1 MKRKKVKGLALVFF
15 VALFL
20 TGCASVKEKLGVA
33 FPVKE
38 YVESVLETVYHGEYG
53 NYQKYT
59 EESEAAAKAWHEQY
73 VEEEAAYFAE
83 YLNIELVSKKGEEQ
97 LKKIIEE
104 LYKQVRFEV
113 QEPIRN
119 DEGQLVEVVVYPV
132 DFFHE
137 AEEELNEYIKNF
149 NQALAGGE
157 YDTMSSEEQKVKY
170 EEELLAICEKHT
182 EVPDSAYQISVN
194 LTLKE
199 WEGGYY
205 QIVSGFEK
213 LDESVISY

>member
-1 MKRKKVKGLALVFF
+1 MKRKKIKGLAL
-15 VALFL
+15 ALAMALLL
-20 TGCASVKEKLGVA
+20 TGCASIKEKLGVA

-38 YVESVLETVYHGEYG
+38 YVESVLETVYHGEYE

-83 YLNIELVSKKGEEQ
+83 YLHIELISKKGEER
-97 LKKIIEE
+97 LKKLIEE
-104 LYKQVRFEV
+104 LYKQVRFDV

-182 EVPDSAYQISVN
+182 EIPDTTYQISVN

-199 WEGGYY
+199 REGGYY
-205 QIVSGFEK
+205 QIVNGFEK
-213 LDESVISY
+213 LDELVISY

>member
-1 MKRKKVKGLALVFF
+1 MKRRKIKGLTLSLAMALI
-15 VALFL
+15 L
-20 TGCASVKEKLGVA
+20 TGCTSIKEKLGVA

-38 YVESVLETVYHGEYG
+38 YVESVLETVYHGEYEE
-53 NYQKYT
+53 YQKYT
-59 EESEAAAKAWHEQY
+59 EESVTAAKAWHEQY

-83 YLNIELVSKKGEEQ
+83 YLHIEAVSKKGEER
-97 LKKIIEE
+97 LKKLIEE

-132 DFFHE
+132 DFFKE

-170 EEELLAICEKHT
+170 EEELLAVCEKYT
-182 EVPDSAYQISVN
+182 EIPNSTYQISVN

-199 WEGGYY
+199 LEGGYY
-205 QIVSGFEK
+205 QITSGFEK